1 VLVAG
6 ARILTSPVATVISE
20 YIRFT
25 DLELTKMPKKD
36 AGLCTVILIE
46 QFTVSILVGTP
57 VMSDPTPT

>member
-1 VLVAG
+1 VAG
-6 ARILTSPVATVISE
+6 VKILTSPVATVTSE

-25 DLELTKMPKKD
+25 DLELTKMPKKV